1 LRSIDAVT
9 EAHNG
14 SWINII
20 KIIDL
25 ITEQKIR
32 DKVSNVLLMIV
43 STTVALHR
51 LAKSDFHPDQLPVFG
66 IDI

>member
-1 LRSIDAVT
+1 MDAVT

-20 KIIDL
+20 KITDL

-32 DKVSNVLLMIV
+32 HKVTKFLLMIV
-43 STTVALHR
+43 STMVALHR
-51 LAKSDFHPDQLPVFG
+51 LAKSDFHPDQLPAFG